1 MWEGQEKPIKQIFE
15 LTKKKQLIKLRPPLK
30 EKKEDD
36 LEIEVDTLEKK
47 QVQKLLWIKVNVEY
61 TGYYQVYYEDDW
73 ILNSLALEM
82 RHEGRGESNLPES
95 DRLGLQS
102 ELFSL
107 CNISEG

>member
-15 LTKKKQLIKLRPPLK
+15 LTKKKQLINLRPPLK
-30 EKKEDD
+30 EKKEVE

-47 QVQKLLWIKVNVEY
+47 VQKLLWIKVNVEY
-61 TGYYQVYYEDDW
+61 TGYYQVYYEDEW

-82 RHEGRGESNLPES
+82 RHEGREESNLPVS

-107 CNISEG
+107 YDISEG